1 MNNVATDII
10 IQQTEASS
18 GQFYE
23 FEPGMYD
30 AIITDIEETDN
41 PFEEDKTQLQFTFE
55 VPGYENED
63 GSTANKRGWANPV
76 WNSKSK
82 LWGWAFAILGKEP
95 AEGEAFRTSSL
106 IGKPCRIVL
115 NTGKKQDG
123 TSVLKLTDVLGPMKA
138 APKKASLKE
147 RLIAEQPE
155 NVDDI
160 CKDCDQVATQYTAK
174 GTPYCEEHAP

>member
-1 MNNVATDII
+1 MSNVVEITIE
-10 IQQTEASS
+10 QTEAGG

-30 AIITDIEETDN
+30 AIVADIEETDN

-63 GSTANKRGWANPV
+63 GTTANKRGWANPV

-82 LWGWAFAILGKEP
+82 LWGWAFAILGVEP
-95 AEGEAFRTSSL
+95 AAGEPFRTSQL

-123 TSVLKLTDVLGPMKA
+123 TSVIKLTDVLGPLKA
-138 APKKASLKE
+138 APKKAGLKA
-147 RLIAEQPE
+147 RLEAEEMPF
-155 NVDDI
+155 DDI
-160 CKDCDQVATQYTAK
+160 CKEEGCKAVATQYTSK
-174 GTPYCEEHAP
+174 GTPFCEDHAP